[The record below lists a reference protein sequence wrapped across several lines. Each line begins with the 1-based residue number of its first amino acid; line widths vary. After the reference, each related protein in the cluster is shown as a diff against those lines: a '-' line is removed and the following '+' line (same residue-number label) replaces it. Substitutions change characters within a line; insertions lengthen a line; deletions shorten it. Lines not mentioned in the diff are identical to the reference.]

1 MSGKNLARAS
11 AISLAFLLA
20 ACGGD
25 ENSTCLGGAC
35 PDEGGGNDEQTEAAQ
50 SVDSIQL
57 LASAPSIGTA
67 GRDEAT
73 ITALV
78 RDENGVLLP
87 EVDLQFSAS
96 NNGSLNVQNP
106 TTSES
111 GETTAVLTANNDPRN
126 RTITVSA
133 EAGSATGSVN
143 VGVTGTTLSMSGP
156 SAISSGGNAT
166 FTVRLTDSASEGIAS
181 IPITI
186 ESANGN
192 ELSGN
197 TTTDSSGQIQFT
209 LSAQNSGQDTI
220 SASAYEGDSTVSSQL
235 TVNVSSD
242 NFTFDDIA
250 ENEIEIDNTQTV
262 SVTWSRAG
270 NPVVGESVQFAT
282 TRGSLSSN
290 TGTTDSNGVASVTI
304 TSTDVGIAEVTAS
317 AEGDDNE
324 FIEATQTL
332 EFVSSKPH
340 DVYLRASK
348 TQLTT
353 NDQADIIATVR
364 DVNGNLVKNAVV
376 NFNNTNDTTGGTVS
390 PGTVRT
396 DSQGRATTTYSST
409 DAISENDGV
418 EITATITRDDG
429 TRVNESINLTVAGRA
444 LTLILGT
451 GNTIQEPNET
461 VYDMPWSVIVTDANG
476 NASTNQPV
484 QISALPIEFYKGTYS
499 YNGTVWTPRPYTDTC
514 ATNHADE
521 ANGTEIS
528 NPASAPRSVTTDE
541 FGSVEFNIRY
551 PQGECNWVKMKLTAT
566 SNVEGF
572 SSSNTREFILPCLA
586 DDVTE
591 EDVTPPGGLES
602 PYNAAEYDSAQCN

>member
-1 MSGKNLARAS
+1 MSGKILARAS
-11 AISLAFLLA
+11 AISLALILA

-35 PDEGGGNDEQTEAAQ
+35 PEEGGGNGGQTEATQ

-57 LASAPSIGTA
+57 LASTPSIGTA

-87 EVDLQFSAS
+87 EVGLQFSAS
-96 NNGSLNVQNP
+96 NNGSLNVQSP

-111 GETTAVLTANNDPRN
+111 GEATAVLTANNDPRN

-133 EAGSATGSVN
+133 AAGSASGSVN

-166 FTVRLTDSASEGIAS
+166 FTVRLTDSASEGISS

-209 LSAQNSGQDTI
+209 LNAQSSGQDTI
-220 SASAYEGDSTVSSQL
+220 SASAYEGDSRVSSEI
-235 TVNVSSD
+235 TVNISSD
-242 NFTFDDIA
+242 NFTFNDIA
-250 ENEIEIDNTQTV
+250 DDAVEIGDTQTV
-262 SVTWSRAG
+262 SVTWSRGGA
-270 NPVVGESVQFAT
+270 PVVGESVEFAT
-282 TRGSLSSN
+282 TRGALSSN
-290 TGTTDSNGVASVTI
+290 SDTTDNQGVASVDI
-304 TSTDVGIAEVTAS
+304 SSSDVGVAEITAS
-317 AEGDDNE
+317 AEGQDNE
-324 FIEATQTL
+324 FIEAIQTI
-332 EFVSSKPH
+332 EFVSSKPYS
-340 DVYLRASK
+340 VNLRASK
-348 TQLTT
+348 KQLTT

-364 DVNGNLVKNAVV
+364 DVNGNLVKNARVT
-376 NFNNTNDTTGGTVS
+376 FNNTNDTTGGTVS

-396 DSQGRATTTYSST
+396 DSQGRATATYSST

-418 EITATITRDDG
+418 EITATITRQDG
-429 TRVNESINLTVAGRA
+429 TQVNQSINLTVAGRA

-451 GNTIQEPNET
+451 GNTIEEPNLT
-461 VYDMPWSVIVTDANG
+461 TYDMPWSVIVTDANG

-499 YNGTVWTPRPYTDTC
+499 YNGTLWTPRPYTETC
-514 ATNHADE
+514 QTNHADE
-521 ANGTEIS
+521 LNGTEIA

-541 FGSVEFNIRY
+541 FGSVEFTIRY
-551 PQGECNWVKMKLTAT
+551 PQGECNWVRMKLTAT

-586 DDVTE
+586 DDVTDE
-591 EDVTPPGGLES
+591 EVSPPGGSTS
-602 PYNAAEYDSAQCN
+602 PYQAQACN

>member
-1 MSGKNLARAS
+1 MSGKILARAS
-11 AISLAFLLA
+11 AISLALILA

-35 PDEGGGNDEQTEAAQ
+35 PEEGGGNGGQTEATQ

-57 LASAPSIGTA
+57 LASTPSIGTA

-87 EVDLQFSAS
+87 EVGLQFSAS
-96 NNGSLNVQNP
+96 NNGSLNVQSP

-111 GETTAVLTANNDPRN
+111 GEATAVLTANNDPRN

-133 EAGSATGSVN
+133 AAGSASGSVN

-166 FTVRLTDSASEGIAS
+166 FTVRLTDSASEGISS

-197 TTTDSSGQIQFT
+197 TTTDLSGQIQFT
-209 LSAQNSGQDTI
+209 LNAQSSGQDTI
-220 SASAYEGDSTVSSQL
+220 SASAYEGDSRVSSEI
-235 TVNVSSD
+235 TVNISSD
-242 NFTFDDIA
+242 NFTFNDIA
-250 ENEIEIDNTQTV
+250 DDAVEIGDTQTV
-262 SVTWSRAG
+262 SVTWSRGGA
-270 NPVVGESVQFAT
+270 PVVGESVEFAT
-282 TRGSLSSN
+282 TRGVLSSN
-290 TGTTDSNGVASVTI
+290 SDTTDNQGVASVDI
-304 TSTDVGIAEVTAS
+304 SSSDVGVAEITAS
-317 AEGDDNE
+317 AEGQDNE
-324 FIEATQTL
+324 FIEATQTI
-332 EFVSSKPH
+332 EFVSSKPYS
-340 DVYLRASK
+340 VNLRASK
-348 TQLTT
+348 KQLTT

-364 DVNGNLVKNAVV
+364 DVNGNLVKNARVT
-376 NFNNTNDTTGGTVS
+376 FNNTNDTTGGTVS

-396 DSQGRATTTYSST
+396 DSQGRATATYSST

-418 EITATITRDDG
+418 EITATITRQDG
-429 TRVNESINLTVAGRA
+429 TQVNQSINLTVAGRA

-451 GNTIQEPNET
+451 GNTIEEPNLT
-461 VYDMPWSVIVTDANG
+461 AYDMPWSVIVTDANG

-499 YNGTVWTPRPYTDTC
+499 YNGTLWTPRPYTETC
-514 ATNHADE
+514 QTNHADE
-521 ANGTEIS
+521 LNGTEIA

-541 FGSVEFNIRY
+541 FGSVEFTIRY
-551 PQGECNWVKMKLTAT
+551 PQGECNWVRMKLTAT

-586 DDVTE
+586 DDVTDE
-591 EDVTPPGGLES
+591 EVSPPGGSTS
-602 PYNAAEYDSAQCN
+602 PYQTQACN